1 VDGLASVQLEK
12 GVSSKNVKPVK
23 LSFENL
29 EFEVNITLG
38 KDEQKKTGSKMGRQ
52 KIIKGVSGYAL
63 PGETL
68 YIMGASGA
76 GKTSLL
82 NMLSDR
88 ISTRDGQTLSGE
100 IKINDSMRVSQQVFG
115 SLAAYVMQDDVL
127 YDSFTP

>member
-1 VDGLASVQLEK
+1 MDGLASVQLEK

-38 KDEQKKTGSKMGRQ
+38 KEEQKKTGSKMGRQ
-52 KIIKGVSGYAL
+52 RIIKGVSGYAL

>member
-38 KDEQKKTGSKMGRQ
+38 KEEQKKTGSKMGRQ
-52 KIIKGVSGYAL
+52 RIIKGVSGYAL

>member
-1 VDGLASVQLEK
+1 MDGLASVQLEK